1 MEKQTV
7 TLFRPYD
14 FVPGQ
19 KIHIES
25 GPRKGDWKVVGMT
38 DRKIKLQC
46 PISLKT
52 FEWNRFCYFAEEHK
66 SAEWVG
72 KNEDA

>member
-1 MEKQTV
+1 MKEQIV
-7 TLFRPYD
+7 AIFRPYD

-19 KIHIES
+19 KIHIEN
-25 GPRKGDWKVVGMT
+25 GPRMGDWEVVGMT

-52 FEWNRFCYFAEEHK
+52 FEWNRFCYFVGDLK
-66 SAEWVG
+66 VAEWPRRDT
-72 KNEDA
+72 DA